1 MSAFDPKRTFT
12 PDLGLAVISVL
23 AVKVSG
29 GKVSSDRSCH
39 SACPKTISVSVMKRR
54 DTTKVTTRHTKS
66 VRRKGSEA
74 PMIARRVANLEM
86 QVSALARE
94 LAERREADRQVLHS
108 SAQFAILVQSIKEY
122 AIYMMDRAGHIIS
135 WNGGAERIK
144 GYSRDEIIGQ
154 HFSRFYVDVD
164 RKSGLPTK
172 ALRQAIID
180 GKFEGE
186 GWRVRKDGSQFW
198 ASVVI
203 HPIYD
208 GSKTLIGFAKVTRD
222 VTDRHQ
228 AQDLLEQKNKDL
240 ERFAA
245 RLQRERDDKLMNAQA
260 IVAAIAH
267 EVRQPLTRITAGGNA
282 GQRFLKM
289 VPPQQDKAQTAFEGI
304 VNAGHRTSEIIDGF
318 QALFAKSDQRRQ
330 LVDVNEIIRGALE
343 SMSRELADHHV
354 EPRAE
359 LMAKLPSV
367 YGNRSQLQQVIS
379 NLIVNAIEAM
389 ENTSNRS
396 RLLLVSSELR
406 DQKDV
411 AVVVKDSGP
420 GIDKDRLDSIFTSV
434 VSTKRHG
441 MGLGLAISRMIID
454 YHGGK
459 LTASSDG
466 KDGASF
472 QFFLPTAP
480 INKNGN
486 RAELATGS

>member
-1 MSAFDPKRTFT
+1 M
-12 PDLGLAVISVL
+12 L
-23 AVKVSG
+23 
-29 GKVSSDRSCH
+29 H
-39 SACPKTISVSVMKRR
+39 SA
-54 DTTKVTTRHTKS
+54 
-66 VRRKGSEA
+66 
-74 PMIARRVANLEM
+74 
-86 QVSALARE
+86 
-94 LAERREADRQVLHS
+94 
-108 SAQFAILVQSIKEY
+108 AQFAILVQSIKEY
-122 AIYMMDRAGHIIS
+122 AIYMMDGAGHIIS
-135 WNGGAERIK
+135 WNSGAERIK

-154 HFSRFYVDVD
+154 HFSRFYIDVD
-164 RKSGLPTK
+164 RKSELPTN

-186 GWRVRKDGSQFW
+186 GRRVRKDGSQFW

-208 GSKTLIGFAKVTRD
+208 RSGTLIGFAKVTRD

-240 ERFAA
+240 ERFAT

-267 EVRQPLTRITAGGNA
+267 EVRQPLTRITTGSNA
-282 GQRFLKM
+282 AQRFLKM
-289 VPPQQDKAQTAFEGI
+289 VPPEQDRAQTALEGI
-304 VNAGHRTSEIIDGF
+304 ANAGHRTSEIIDGF
-318 QALFAKSDQRRQ
+318 RALFAKSDQRQQ
-330 LVDVNEIIRGALE
+330 LVDVNETIRGTLE
-343 SMSRELADHHV
+343 SMSSELADHHV

-359 LMAKLPSV
+359 LMSELPHV

-396 RLLLVSSELR
+396 RLLLVRSELR
-406 DQKDV
+406 GQKAV

-420 GIDKDRLDSIFTSV
+420 GIDKDRLDSILTAA

-441 MGLGLAISRMIID
+441 MGLGLAISRMIIE

-459 LTASSDG
+459 LTALSDG

-472 QFFLPTAP
+472 QFLLPKAS
-480 INKNGN
+480 IDNGN
-486 RAELATGS
+486 RAELATQ